1 MHKKVSYGGV
11 GTALGIVLIL
21 IMSYVPSGRAA
32 LLFAASAIIYLMGKI
47 TDKRTSLLAY
57 VATSLVAFLIVPS
70 ASPVLLWSYI
80 ICFGNFPIIR
90 QILEN
95 KNKLIGIICKF
106 ILYILYF
113 AGVYFTCTLIANVD
127 FGYGIWLL
135 FALGVPVFFFYDW
148 LLFKTGSYAFQKVFK
163 SF

>member
-57 VATSLVAFLIVPS
+57 IATSLVAFLIVPS

-106 ILYILYF
+106 ILYIFYF

-127 FGYGIWLL
+127 FGYGVWLF

-148 LLFKTGSYAFQKVFK
+148 LLFKTGSYAFQKFFK